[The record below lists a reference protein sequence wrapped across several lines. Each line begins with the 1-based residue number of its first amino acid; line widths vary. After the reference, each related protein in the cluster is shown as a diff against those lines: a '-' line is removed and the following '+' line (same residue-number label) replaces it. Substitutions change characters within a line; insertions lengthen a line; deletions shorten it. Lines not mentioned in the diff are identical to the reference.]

1 MEQSSIMTRTT
12 PCPIC
17 QTPVT
22 REAVMFM
29 GRELYAG
36 LACLCQACDD
46 KRALEEATAKA
57 AKSFRD
63 AWEKIVP
70 ASYQAAK
77 IEAVSAELQKA
88 ATWLPKVGQTG
99 LGIHG
104 PSGCGKTHCM
114 ALMALSAAIPFRW
127 MTGAALRAL
136 ALNAAM
142 LDGADRDDARKTLSA
157 LRNVP
162 MLVIDDLA
170 EVKFTEAFAEK
181 LFELLEHR
189 NTSLLLTCWTAQH
202 GPGRLAAKIAA
213 GNGVDQGTADAIE
226 RRLVQ
231 HSVIFEG

>member
-1 MEQSSIMTRTT
+1 METESMTRTA

-17 QTPVT
+17 GVAVT
-22 REAVMFM
+22 REAVIFL
-29 GRELYAG
+29 GRELLAG

-57 AKSFRD
+57 ARSFRD

-70 ASYQAAK
+70 PAYQAAE
-77 IEAVSAELQKA
+77 IESVSPRLRQA
-88 ATWLPKVGQTG
+88 ASWLPKVGQTG

-114 ALMALSAAIPFRW
+114 ALMVLSAAIPFRW
-127 MTGAALRAL
+127 LTGAALRAL

-142 LDGADRDDARKTLSA
+142 LDGADRDDARKTLAS

-162 MLVIDDLA
+162 LLVIDDLA

-189 NTSLLLTCWTAQH
+189 NTALLLTCWTAQH

-213 GNGVDQGTADAIE
+213 GKGVDQGTADAIE

-231 HSVIFEG
+231 HSAIFEG